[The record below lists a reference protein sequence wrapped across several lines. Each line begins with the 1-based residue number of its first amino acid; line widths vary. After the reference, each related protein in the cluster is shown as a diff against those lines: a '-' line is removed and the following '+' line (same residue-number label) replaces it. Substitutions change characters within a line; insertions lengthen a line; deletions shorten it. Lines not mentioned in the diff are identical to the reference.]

1 MIPIGRALLSLVL
14 CAAVATPV
22 AAHDGAEEAT
32 ISAIERGETHDMV
45 YLEGAA
51 LDQIDEGAFLF
62 SDGTG
67 VISID
72 VDEGAEAGLP
82 PLFELI
88 SIEGTLAGDEID
100 VSHWELLP
108 IFTPAVIVEEPQVI
122 DAFWNWI
129 IAYDSQ
135 APDEA
140 VEPAE

>member
-1 MIPIGRALLSLVL
+1 MIPIGRALLSLAL
-14 CAAVATPV
+14 CATVATPV
-22 AAHDGAEEAT
+22 AAHEGAEETT
-32 ISAIERGETHDMV
+32 ISAIERGETHDLV

-51 LDQIDEGAFLF
+51 LDQIDDEGFLF

-67 VISID
+67 AISID
-72 VDEGAEAGLP
+72 VDEDTEAGLP

-88 SIEGTLAGDEID
+88 SIEGTLAGDGID
-100 VSHWELLP
+100 LSHWEAVP

-122 DAFWNWI
+122 DAVWNWI